1 MCARALAI
9 NVTEYEHGR
18 WDEATNSTE
27 RFIIYKDGKY
37 TMS

>member
-9 NVTEYEHGR
+9 NATEYEHGS
-18 WDEATNSTE
+18 WDEATNWAE
-27 RFIIYKDGKY
+27 RFIIYKDGMY